1 MKSKPFIAGFGM
13 VIAIIAAVSVYMA
26 ATVERADQTIVT
38 AVSPDGRFKA
48 VRTTLERGG
57 ASPFCFDTIALLPAI
72 YPDDFDEHKAAYEI
86 YAAPCGHFAGGA
98 PSPKAEWL
106 SPSALQITYA
116 APPNAKPP
124 RSKDRDITKT
134 VQVTLVKRE

>member
-1 MKSKPFIAGFGM
+1 MNSKPFIAGFGA
-13 VIAIIAAVSVYMA
+13 VIAIIAAASIYMA
-26 ATVERADQTIVT
+26 ATVEHADKTIVT

-57 ASPFCFDTIALLPAI
+57 TSPFCFDTIALLPAI
-72 YPDDFDEHKAAYEI
+72 YPDDFDEHKNAYEV

-98 PSPKAEWL
+98 PSPTVEWL

-116 APPNAKPP
+116 ALPNAKPP
-124 RSKDRDITKT
+124 RAKDLDITKS
-134 VQVTLVKRE
+134 VQVTFVKRE